1 MRFVLRSA
9 AAAMKA
15 HFRLVVKSKKNLDN
29 VTKGILNTSLYVCL
43 VDLSFASFLTCLS
56 VYLHVFTCLF
66 VHCICI
72 SQAFRFLYL
81 FVFPSHVF
89 TCLLVFVRCFCL
101 SQTFLLVYL
110 FACLSRV
117 FNCLCLPVCLIYLSV
132 YLFACL
138 SHIFICLFVCLS
150 VSYIYLPI
158 CLPACIISV
167 YRKPSYLSVYSQ
179 FALMFHIFLL
189 VYDIYL
195 SLKRYLSKHLCICLS
210 IYLATL
216 SLSSSLS
223 PPPLYHKTLLD
234 SKAIFR
240 KVLKRAGAPPPPP
253 SCAHRKPWTTLPRCT
268 LVRMRVVRGGGGQ
281 YYLPVPSASLSQ
293 QETFRSNNCSVR
305 A

>member
-29 VTKGILNTSLYVCL
+29 VTKGILNVSLYVCL

-150 VSYIYLPI
+150 V
-158 CLPACIISV
+158 
-167 YRKPSYLSVYSQ
+167 
-179 FALMFHIFLL
+179 
-189 VYDIYL
+189 
-195 SLKRYLSKHLCICLS
+195 
-210 IYLATL
+210 
-216 SLSSSLS
+216 
-223 PPPLYHKTLLD
+223 
-234 SKAIFR
+234 
-240 KVLKRAGAPPPPP
+240 
-253 SCAHRKPWTTLPRCT
+253 
-268 LVRMRVVRGGGGQ
+268 
-281 YYLPVPSASLSQ
+281 
-293 QETFRSNNCSVR
+293 
-305 A
+305 